1 MAAGRGRVPA
11 PEPAR
16 LAGRPRPRTGPDA
29 TGGNCRAGTGPAL
42 AGLIV
47 VSDDWSGLRARV
59 RKAIDELVADG
70 RESGVQVAAYLD
82 GRAIVEVQAGVADPA
97 TGRPLDA
104 DTPIWSVS
112 TGKGLTST
120 VVHVLAEQGRLDY
133 DLRIAEVWPE
143 FARHGKDAITL
154 RHVLA
159 HTAGVPTLP
168 ADVTVEDFT
177 DWDRMCAIVADT
189 EPIAPPG
196 ALTAYHAWTFGWLVG
211 EVVRR
216 VTGRRVSQVLAEE
229 VAGPLG
235 VADELFLGVPETRLD
250 RVAPVADRN
259 LSALFDVASANLPH
273 FDRVAPPG
281 VRPGAEVGRR
291 RDFLAADVPATGT
304 MSARAV
310 ARMFAAL
317 IGEVDGV
324 RLISP
329 ARLREVTTRA
339 TAPGP
344 EWVFGQDMAW
354 GLGYALEPDGAF
366 GSSGSGGSVAYAY
379 PDLGLTVAATKTL
392 LSAGDGDPMED
403 LRVLI
408 RDAVAGAR

>member
-1 MAAGRGRVPA
+1 MSG
-11 PEPAR
+11 
-16 LAGRPRPRTGPDA
+16 
-29 TGGNCRAGTGPAL
+29 
-42 AGLIV
+42 
-47 VSDDWSGLRARV
+47 DWDGLRAEV
-59 RKAIDELVADG
+59 RTTIDELVASG

-82 GRAIVEVQAGVADPA
+82 GRAILDVQAGVADRA
-97 TGRPLDA
+97 TGRSLTADA
-104 DTPIWSVS
+104 PIWSVS

-133 DLRIAEVWPE
+133 DLRVAEVWPE
-143 FARHGKDAITL
+143 FARHGKDGITL
-154 RHVLA
+154 RHVLT

-168 ADVTVEDFT
+168 SDVTPEDFA
-177 DWDRMCAIVADT
+177 DWDRMCAILVDA

-196 ALTAYHAWTFGWLVG
+196 ELTAYHAWTFGWLVG

-216 VTGRRVSQVLAEE
+216 VTGRRISQVLADE

-235 VADELFLGVPETRLD
+235 VARELYLGVPESELD
-250 RVAPVADRN
+250 RLAPVEDRN
-259 LSALFDVASANLPH
+259 LSALFDYASTALPN
-273 FDRVAPPG
+273 FDRVAPPA

-291 RDFLAADVPATGT
+291 RDVLAADVPATGT
-304 MSARAV
+304 MTARAV

-329 ARLREVTTRA
+329 RRLAEVTTPG

-344 EWVFGQDMAW
+344 EWVFGQEMRW

-379 PDLGLTVAATKTL
+379 PELGLTVAATKTL

-403 LRVLI
+403 LRALV
-408 RDAVAGAR
+408 RDAVLTRAGRRASGSATR